1 MLRFLIPLMLF
12 SSLLVSGCSWLGGDD
27 EDKLETEGYTEQ
39 DFYSVIQRK
48 LNSKQWEAAISNLEA
63 LEAQFPF
70 GDYAEQAQLE
80 LIYAHHKS
88 SDQQAAIAA
97 ADRFIKLHPQHPNVD
112 YAIYM
117 KGLSAYAESQGLV
130 SNFLPVDATLRDP
143 GSARDSFAAFNELL
157 TRFPDSP
164 YAGDSRQRIIYLRNV
179 LARHEIHVANY
190 YFKRG
195 AYLAAVNRGRY
206 VVENFQQTTAVPDG
220 LAVMAQGYYL
230 LGMNNL
236 ADDSARLLA
245 INYPEHPA
253 LDSEGNFAFQ
263 EDVSDLKKSWL
274 NTLSFG
280 LLRGDFKDSPSYDT
294 RSIYDPIDTDSDD
307 ASVGQ
312 KRSIW
317 SRITFGLFD

>member
-1 MLRFLIPLMLF
+1 MMRFLIPLLL
-12 SSLLVSGCSWLGGDD
+12 SSLFISGCSWLGGDD
-27 EDKLETEGYTEQ
+27 EDKPETEGYTEQ

-48 LNSKQWEAAISNLEA
+48 LNSRQWTDAIANLEA

-70 GDYAEQAQLE
+70 GEYAEQAQLE

-88 SDQQAAIAA
+88 GEQQAAIAA
-97 ADRFIKLHPQHPNVD
+97 ADRFIRLHPQHPNVD

-117 KGLSAYAESQGLV
+117 KGLSAYAESRGLV
-130 SNFLPVDATLRDP
+130 STFLPVDVTLRDP

-220 LAVMAQGYYL
+220 LAVMTEGYYL
-230 LGMNNL
+230 LGMKEL

-263 EDVSDLKKSWL
+263 EDVSGQKRSWL

-280 LLRGDFKDSPSYDT
+280 LLSGGFQESPSYDT
-294 RSIYDPIDTDSDD
+294 RSIYDPINNDSD
-307 ASVGQ
+307 SEPESQ
-312 KRSIW
+312 NRSIW